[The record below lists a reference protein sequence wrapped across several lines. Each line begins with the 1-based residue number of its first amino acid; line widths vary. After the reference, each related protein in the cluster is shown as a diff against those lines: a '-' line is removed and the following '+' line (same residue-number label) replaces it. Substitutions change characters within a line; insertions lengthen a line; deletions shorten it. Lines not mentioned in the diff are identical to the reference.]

1 MKYLKYKV
9 IDVDKM
15 YSRNNMNNASKI
27 AISVY
32 HKKRVARNDYN
43 VVK

>member
-9 IDVDKM
+9 IEIGKM

-27 AISVY
+27 AISV
-32 HKKRVARNDYN
+32 
-43 VVK
+43 

>member
-9 IDVDKM
+9 IEISKM

-27 AISVY
+27 AISV
-32 HKKRVARNDYN
+32 
-43 VVK
+43 

>member
-9 IDVDKM
+9 IDAGKM

-27 AISVY
+27 AISV
-32 HKKRVARNDYN
+32 
-43 VVK
+43 

>member
-9 IDVDKM
+9 IDVGKM

-27 AISVY
+27 ANSV
-32 HKKRVARNDYN
+32 
-43 VVK
+43 

>member
-9 IDVDKM
+9 IDIGKM

-27 AISVY
+27 AISV
-32 HKKRVARNDYN
+32 
-43 VVK
+43 

>member
-9 IDVDKM
+9 IDVGKM

-27 AISVY
+27 AISL
-32 HKKRVARNDYN
+32 
-43 VVK
+43 

>member
-9 IDVDKM
+9 IDIDKM

-27 AISVY
+27 AISV
-32 HKKRVARNDYN
+32 
-43 VVK
+43 

>member
-9 IDVDKM
+9 IDVGKM

-27 AISVY
+27 AISV
-32 HKKRVARNDYN
+32 
-43 VVK
+43 

>member
-9 IDVDKM
+9 IDVGKI

-27 AISVY
+27 AISV
-32 HKKRVARNDYN
+32 
-43 VVK
+43 